1 MSSKPIKKSIDFKVI
16 YAVLGVALVSLIPI
30 RIYQLVCLNER
41 DSSGFFSRVNASVYI
56 FYALAVVFAA
66 AIFALVTLTDKV
78 TASKPVRGKSKPL
91 CIGAALFALGL
102 AYDTGICVG
111 SFIKSV
117 TSYSAGSNAI
127 AAYLFSNG
135 MFAVFF
141 EAIFGLCACIYLVL
155 FALYYHDGK
164 GSFADYKFLA
174 LTPLFWAMFKTVYR
188 FMTKISFVVL
198 ADLMLEIAMLVFM
211 MLFLMSFARINSQIC
226 QKHEMRKAMRYAL
239 VAAMFALVL
248 GVSRLAVTV
257 CGLSETLPTGF
268 PFSLTDLTFGV
279 FAIIYVDACSK
290 SGRSAD
296 EDELLADE
304 NEKPSSTAVDEDFL
318 DS

>member
-1 MSSKPIKKSIDFKVI
+1 MSSKSQKKNIGFKAI
-16 YAVLGVALVSLIPI
+16 YAVLGVALAALIPV

-41 DSSGFFSRVNASVYI
+41 DSSGFFSRVNASVYV
-56 FYALAVVFAA
+56 FYALAVIFAA
-66 AIFALVTLTDKV
+66 AIFVLVTLTNKV
-78 TASKPVRGKSKPL
+78 TASKSVKGESKPL
-91 CIGAALFALGL
+91 CVGAALFALGL
-102 AYDTGICVG
+102 AYDTGVCIA

-117 TSYSAGSNAI
+117 SSYGAGSSVMS
-127 AAYLFSNG
+127 YLFSNG
-135 MFAVFF
+135 MFSVLF
-141 EAIFGLCACIYLVL
+141 EAIFGLCACIYFIL

-188 FMTKISFVVL
+188 FMTKISFIVL
-198 ADLMLEIAMLVFM
+198 ADLMLELAMLVFM
-211 MLFLMSFARINSQIC
+211 MLFFMSFARISSQVC
-226 QKHEMRKAMRYAL
+226 QKYEMRKAMKHAL
-239 VAAMFALVL
+239 IAAMFALVI
-248 GVSRLAVTV
+248 GVSRLAVTA

-304 NEKPSSTAVDEDFL
+304 TEKPSNEPVNDDFL
-318 DS
+318 DN